1 MPTALDE
8 DPENVRAL
16 FATGV
21 RHIVR
26 PPKIITPL
34 HPDLDAPTQSLLGLA
49 ALAAEL
55 AAEGVSV
62 NKLFAHT
69 GVHANQLEDSQ
80 ARISHR
86 QRLAIYRNAQRLAT
100 RADVGLLAGARQ
112 RISDFGIYG
121 YAMVSSTTFGDA
133 LKFSVENVRMAGAVL
148 QISYSTEGNTGILS
162 SHGLASLGDMLPF
175 VAEFWRSSMTVLFS
189 RVLEAPFPSKRMVMA
204 YPAPPHW
211 RNYERMFDCPVE
223 FGADTME
230 WHFDVHVLDRPCPNA
245 NPITAQICQQL
256 CDRILEERDGIPEL
270 PRQIR
275 MACLNAPGVFP
286 SAEKMAAQLGMSLR
300 TLHRRLADDNYSYQ
314 TLLNDVRRSL
324 AIEFLENTRLP
335 IDQVAER
342 IGFSDAASFRR
353 SFRKWTGNSPGV
365 YRKGVGKDG

>member
-1 MPTALDE
+1 M
-8 DPENVRAL
+8 
-16 FATGV
+16 FATGA
-21 RHIVR
+21 RHTVR

-62 NKLFAHT
+62 NKLFANT

-148 QISYSTEGNTGILS
+148 QISYSTEGDTGILR

-314 TLLNDVRRSL
+314 TLLNDVRRRSPSSFSRTRG
-324 AIEFLENTRLP
+324 FLSIRLP
-335 IDQVAER
+335 NA
-342 IGFSDAASFRR
+342 SDFRTRRAFRR
-353 SFRKWTGNSPGV
+353 
-365 YRKGVGKDG
+365 

>member
-1 MPTALDE
+1 M
-8 DPENVRAL
+8 
-16 FATGV
+16 
-21 RHIVR
+21 R
-26 PPKIITPL
+26 PPKMMTPL
-34 HPDLDAPTQSLLGLA
+34 YPDLDAPTQSLLGLT

-62 NKLFAHT
+62 NKLFANT
-69 GVHANQLEDSQ
+69 GVHARQLEDHQ

-86 QRLAIYRNAQRLAT
+86 QRLAIYRNARRLAT

-133 LKFSVENVRMAGAVL
+133 LKFSVENVTMAGAVL
-148 QISYSTEGNTGILS
+148 QISYSTEGDTGILR
-162 SHGLASLGDMLPF
+162 SHGLASLGDLLPF

-211 RNYERMFDCPVE
+211 RNYERMFNCPVE
-223 FGADTME
+223 FGAESME
-230 WHFDVHVLDRPCPNA
+230 WHFDVRVLDRPCPNA

-300 TLHRRLADDNYSYQ
+300 TLHRRLADDHISYQ
-314 TLLNDVRRSL
+314 SVLNDVRRSL

-353 SFRKWTGNSPGV
+353 SFRKWTGNSPSL
-365 YRKGVGKDG
+365 YRKGQGNEA